1 MTAALRL
8 GTRGSKLALWQAQWV
23 KTALARS
30 GVPAELVIIKTRG
43 DAEVDRPSHELEGK
57 GFFTKEIE
65 EALHDGRIDVAV
77 HSLKDLPTTLPAGLA
92 LAAVPERADP
102 AEVLVT
108 RDAGVTSIAGLAAGA
123 KLGTSSL
130 RRVAQIRY
138 LRADLDIVP
147 LRGNVPTR
155 VQKVKEGR
163 DGLDAALLA
172 GAGLERLDLGGQIA
186 AWLDPL
192 DVMPA
197 PGQGALGLE
206 VRTDDRKARDA
217 LAPLEDPPS
226 ACQVAAERSLLASL
240 EGGCQAPVAAWVGMR
255 DALKD
260 SLTVAGS
267 GMRLFGRVTGQD
279 GSVQLTA
286 SADIDESDP
295 AAAGVAVA
303 DLLRAQGAS
312 RLLGR

>member
-1 MTAALRL
+1 
-8 GTRGSKLALWQAQWV
+8 V
-23 KTALARS
+23 KSALARS

-43 DAEVDRPSHELEGK
+43 DAEVDRPLHELEGK

-102 AEVLVT
+102 TEVLVT

-186 AWLDPL
+186 ARLDPL

-217 LAPLEDPPS
+217 LAPLEDPSS

-255 DALKD
+255 DA
-260 SLTVAGS
+260 GN

>member
-1 MTAALRL
+1 MTATLRL
-8 GTRGSKLALWQAQWV
+8 GTRGSRLALWQAEWV
-23 KTALARS
+23 RTALARS
-30 GVPAELVIIKTRG
+30 GVSAELVIIKTRG
-43 DAEVDRPSHELEGK
+43 DAEVDRPLHELEGK

-138 LRADLDIVP
+138 LRADLDIVS

-172 GAGLERLDLGGQIA
+172 GAGLERLDLAGQIA
-186 AWLDPL
+186 ARLDPL

-206 VRTDDRKARDA
+206 VRADDRKARAA

-226 ACQVAAERSLLASL
+226 ARQVAAERSLLASL

-255 DALKD
+255 DA
-260 SLTVAGS
+260 GS
-267 GMRLFGRVTGQD
+267 GMRLFGRVTAQD

-286 SADIDESDP
+286 SADIDDRNP

-303 DLLRAQGAS
+303 GLLQAQGAS

>member
-1 MTAALRL
+1 VTAALRL
-8 GTRGSKLALWQAQWV
+8 GTRGSRLALWQAEWV
-23 KTALARS
+23 KAALARS
-30 GVPAELVIIKTRG
+30 GVPVELVIIKTRG
-43 DAEVDRPSHELEGK
+43 DAEVDRPLHELEGK

-102 AEVLVT
+102 SEVLVT
-108 RDAGVTSIAGLAAGA
+108 REAGITSIAGLAAGA

-155 VQKVKEGR
+155 VQRVKEGR
-163 DGLDAALLA
+163 DGLDAALIA
-172 GAGLERLDLGGQIA
+172 GAGLERLDLAGQIA
-186 AWLDPL
+186 ARLDPL

-206 VRTDDRKARDA
+206 IRADDRKARDA

-226 ACQVAAERSLLASL
+226 ACQVAAERRLLASL
-240 EGGCQAPVAAWVGMR
+240 EGGCQAPVAAYC
-255 DALKD
+255 
-260 SLTVAGS
+260 GS
-267 GMRLFGRVTGQD
+267 GERGAASRLYGRVTAPD
-279 GSVQLTA
+279 GSVQITA
-286 SADIDESDP
+286 SAEIDEGEP
-295 AAAGVAVA
+295 GAAGVRVA

-312 RLLGR
+312 KLLGR

>member
-1 MTAALRL
+1 MTGPLKL
-8 GTRGSKLALWQAQWV
+8 GTRGSRLALWQAEWV
-23 KTALARS
+23 KAALARA
-30 GVPAELVIIKTRG
+30 GVAAELVIIKTRG
-43 DAEVDRPSHELEGK
+43 DAEVDRPLHELEGK

-65 EALHDGRIDVAV
+65 EALRDGRIDVAV
-77 HSLKDLPTTLPAGLA
+77 HSLKDLPTTLPTGLM
-92 LAAVPERADP
+92 LAAVPQRADP
-102 AEVLVT
+102 AEALVT
-108 RDAGVTSIAGLAAGA
+108 REAGITSIAGLAAGT
-123 KLGTSSL
+123 KVGTSSL

-155 VQKVKEGR
+155 VRKVKEGR

-172 GAGLERLDLGGQIA
+172 GAGLERLELAGHIA
-186 AWLDPL
+186 ARLDPL

-206 VRTDDRKARDA
+206 VRADDREARGA
-217 LAPLEDPPS
+217 LAPLEDAAS
-226 ACQVAAERSLLASL
+226 ACQVAAERGLLAAL

-255 DALKD
+255 DA
-260 SLTVAGS
+260 GS
-267 GMRLFGRVTGQD
+267 GMRLFGRVTAQD
-279 GSVQLTA
+279 GSVQITA
-286 SADIDESDP
+286 SAEIDEREP
-295 AAAGVAVA
+295 GAAGARVA